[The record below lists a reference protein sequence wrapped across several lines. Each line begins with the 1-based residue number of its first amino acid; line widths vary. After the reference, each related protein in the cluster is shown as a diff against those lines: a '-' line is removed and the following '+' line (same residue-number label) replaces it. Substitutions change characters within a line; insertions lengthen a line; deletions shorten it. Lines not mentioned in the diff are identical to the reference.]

1 MISNELI
8 FRARPALRRLAAAAV
23 VVALLAGCSS
33 DDAEVAV
40 EDATDQVAEATE
52 DAAAAVDDATD
63 TAEED
68 AEELVEDVAAEVDEA
83 VEDAADEIDERS
95 AAVVKALRDNNLES
109 LASAV
114 EQVDANELLGDG
126 EFTLFAPNDEA
137 FLELGADQTA
147 DLLSNPAE
155 LNTVLQNHVVTEQID
170 STALSGLTEVQTRS
184 GNTLTITISGD
195 TVMVGDATVVN
206 ADIEA
211 ADGVIHVVDS
221 VLVP

>member
-8 FRARPALRRLAAAAV
+8 FRARPAFRRLAAAAV
-23 VVALLAGCSS
+23 VVTLLAGCSS

-52 DAAAAVDDATD
+52 DAAAAVD
-63 TAEED
+63 ED
-68 AEELVEDVAAEVDEA
+68 AEELVEDVATEVDEA
-83 VEDAADEIDERS
+83 VEGAADEIDERS
-95 AAVVKALRDNNLES
+95 AAIVQALRDNNLES

-170 STALSGLTEVQTRS
+170 STELAGSTEVQTRG
-184 GNTLTITISGD
+184 GNTLTVTVSGD

-211 ADGVIHVVDS
+211 ADGIIHVVDS